1 MNNFKRLLKVYFFLF
16 IYWFVPLKNSVLNI
30 YYLKRL
36 LTKTSKAKKILF
48 EKFEQNIYIILYIL

>member
-48 EKFEQNIYIILYIL
+48 KKFEQNIYIILYIL